1 MDLHRTGT
9 GDESLVI
16 LQSLLCLLREKNVL
30 SRADIEELT
39 ERVAM
44 RAAQAERDP
53 LPCCAEVEGAKEQ
66 EQPPAPPPPKW
77 PASGNM
83 SASITAVNTGGRE
96 GGIDVNR
103 SVQRARPI
111 PLVLPPGPCRH
122 RPSRRSHQF

>member
-53 LPCCAEVEGAKEQ
+53 LPCCAEATRAAATE
-66 EQPPAPPPPKW
+66 
-77 PASGNM
+77 
-83 SASITAVNTGGRE
+83 
-96 GGIDVNR
+96 
-103 SVQRARPI
+103 RARI
-111 PLVLPPGPCRH
+111 GQYVGQHYGGKH
-122 RPSRRSHQF
+122 RRA

>member
-53 LPCCAEVEGAKEQ
+53 LPCCAEATRAAATEMARIGQYVDQ
-66 EQPPAPPPPKW
+66 HY
-77 PASGNM
+77 
-83 SASITAVNTGGRE
+83 GGK
-96 GGIDVNR
+96 
-103 SVQRARPI
+103 
-111 PLVLPPGPCRH
+111 H
-122 RPSRRSHQF
+122 RRV